1 MAKKQILNYKF
12 YPGTVLPDINQFPN
26 TVAILELNKKFL
38 IEEVISFIQYNI
50 NNNFSP
56 YIFYTYN
63 AEKCRRDTSY
73 VIEAYISDIKKG
85 GLE

>member
-50 NNNFSP
+50 NNNISP
-56 YIFYTYN
+56 
-63 AEKCRRDTSY
+63 
-73 VIEAYISDIKKG
+73 
-85 GLE
+85 